1 MSGGSIVDL
10 QTVLFAKADRVATL
24 TLNRPER
31 LNAMN
36 RTMLAEI
43 NRACDAVE
51 ADDDVRVLVVAG
63 AGAAFSSGFDLKE
76 QMEAQPAG
84 TADWRR
90 ILDQDFGAIMRFWS
104 LSKPTIAAVQGHCL
118 AGACELAMACDITIA
133 AENAVF
139 GEPELKFGA
148 GIVAMILPWIA
159 GPKQAKEIIFNG
171 IDNLSAR
178 EALRLGLVNRVVPN
192 GTHLTAALA
201 MARRIAAIDPEL
213 MRQTK
218 KAINHTYEIQGMGEA
233 LGTALDID
241 LDIESRGSPDKR
253 RFMEIARKDGLRA
266 ALAWRDA
273 RFAADPSDQ

>member
-1 MSGGSIVDL
+1 MKL
-10 QTVLFAKADRVATL
+10 QTVVFDKADRIATL

-51 ADDDVRVLVVAG
+51 ADDDVRVLVVTG

-76 QMEAQPAG
+76 QMETQPTGAS
-84 TADWRR
+84 DWRG
-90 ILDQDFGAIMRFWS
+90 ILEQDFDAIMRFWS
-104 LSKPTIAAVQGHCL
+104 LAKPTIAAVHGHCL

-133 AENAVF
+133 AEDAVF

-148 GIVAMILPWIA
+148 GIVAMILPWLT

-171 IDNLSAR
+171 LDNLSAR
-178 EALRLGLVNRVVPN
+178 EALRLGLINRVVPN
-192 GTHLTAALA
+192 GAHLAAALS
-201 MARRIAAIDPEL
+201 MARRLAAIDPEL

-218 KAINHTYEIQGMGEA
+218 KAINRSYEIRGMREA
-233 LGTALDID
+233 LATALDID
-241 LDIESRGSPDKR
+241 LQIESQGSPDKR
-253 RFMEIARKDGLRA
+253 RFMEIARQEGLRA
-266 ALAWRDA
+266 AIAWRDA
-273 RFAADPSDQ
+273 RFATDPSNE